1 MSQNIILRKILES
14 DCKLMSD
21 AFKAQGWDD
30 KPISLYQ
37 RYLNF
42 QTKNQSDIII
52 ASSDNEFAG
61 YLTIN

>member
-1 MSQNIILRKILES
+1 
-14 DCKLMSD
+14 MSD